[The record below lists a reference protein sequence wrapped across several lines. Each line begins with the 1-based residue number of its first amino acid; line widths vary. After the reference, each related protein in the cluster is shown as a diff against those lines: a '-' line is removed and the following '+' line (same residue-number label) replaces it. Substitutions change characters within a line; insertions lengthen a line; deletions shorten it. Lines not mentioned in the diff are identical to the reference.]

1 MTRLEKIALAALEKA
16 KRAGADLAD
25 VSVSAGS
32 SRQVEIKDNKISAV
46 TAHQARE
53 VTIRAVVGRKIGFYR
68 LHSLTE
74 DDVRTGAVRAV
85 EIAGSSEPD
94 PDFHDLPHPEQ
105 AAGTPKGLS
114 DPAVENLD
122 LATLRTWALDNVSSA
137 VDSVAG
143 VRISGVT
150 GAYVSRGVIVN
161 TNGVSVSEEGTILT
175 LDFFAV
181 IRRKDDAGSYFA
193 FSEARDL
200 GGVSPAGVALK
211 AARQAEG
218 FLGAQDIAPGKY
230 TVMLAPLASYDF
242 LRHIAHA
249 ANAEEHQ
256 RKRSFLSGRVGETVM
271 PEFMNITDDPLVDK
285 GIYSGPYDGEGAAR
299 KRVKIISEGK
309 LTGLL
314 HSSYTAGKAG
324 AENNGHGGRT
334 GSVYPT
340 NLVPSLGKRSHKEM
354 LSDVEDGVMLL
365 AGSLDPDPITGEVSS
380 LLDFA
385 MKIEKGR
392 VVYPLRSVT
401 AADKILPV
409 FGNIAE
415 VSADYEELPGNPMP
429 YMLIDGMNLVGAA

>member
-1 MTRLEKIALAALEKA
+1 MAALEKA
-16 KRAGADLAD
+16 KQAGADLAD
-25 VSVSAGS
+25 VSASAGS

-53 VTIRAVVGRKIGFYR
+53 VTIRAVVGRKVGFYR
-68 LHSLTE
+68 LHSLAE

-94 PDFHDLPHPEQ
+94 PDFHDLPHPEK
-105 AAGTPKGLS
+105 AVGFPKGLF

-122 LATLRTWALDNVSSA
+122 LATLRTWALDNISSA
-137 VDSVAG
+137 TDNVAG

-150 GAYVSRGVIVN
+150 GAYLSRGVIVN
-161 TNGVSVSEEGTILT
+161 TNGVSVFEEGTIIT

-181 IRRKDDAGSYFA
+181 IRRKDDAGSYFS

-200 GGVSPAGVALK
+200 AGVSPEGVALK

-218 FLGAQDIAPGKY
+218 FLGAQDITTGKY
-230 TVMLAPLASYDF
+230 TVILAPLASYDF
-242 LRHIAHA
+242 LRRIAHA

-256 RKRSFLSGRVGETVM
+256 RKRSFFSGRVGEAVM

-285 GIYSGPYDGEGAAR
+285 GIYSSPFDGEGAAR
-299 KRVKIISEGK
+299 KKVEVISGGK

-324 AENNGHGGRT
+324 AENNGHGGRS
-334 GSVYPT
+334 GSVHPT
-340 NLVPSLGKRSHKEM
+340 NLVPSLGTRNHKEI
-354 LSDVEDGVMLL
+354 LSGVEDGVILL
-365 AGSLDPDPITGEVSS
+365 AGSIDPDPITGEVSS

-385 MKIEKGR
+385 MKIEKGQ
-392 VVYPLRSVT
+392 VVYPLRNVT

-409 FGNIAE
+409 LGNIAE

-429 YMLIDGMNLVGAA
+429 YMLIDDVNLVGAA